1 MAQESTEPGIP
12 EPGPDNFS
20 FEDYLEGQ
28 STFPVFEHTA
38 YLDQKSGAELG
49 VVLDELEALID
60 QQDLVEKQ
68 IRKRTETTTNSF
80 VDSVMDDLLEQR
92 DALDKKIKSLTEQ
105 HDELQTKI
113 IKSGITLV
121 FQVKTPE
128 ELGTVTREATRQ
140 FHKAHPQFKGVSEDD
155 LDYITARSRYT
166 LTAQIAHFCTE
177 VKLPDGRSVPPP
189 TQNGADLLLKKLIS
203 SEMMRLMESVGTG
216 LSASRDWADKL
227 DAGFPGGST
236 DVEEVSVAEAAPEDR
251 QIMGG
256 APSDDGDRGTV
267 GLV

>member
-1 MAQESTEPGIP
+1 MTQDTTVPGIP

-49 VVLDELEALID
+49 VVLDELEAFID
-60 QQDLVEKQ
+60 QHSQVETK

-92 DALDKKIKSLTEQ
+92 DSLDSKIKDLTEQ
-105 HDELQTKI
+105 HDRLQEKI
-113 IKSGITLV
+113 IKSGLTLV

-128 ELGTVTREATRQ
+128 ELGTITREATRR
-140 FHKAHPQFKGVSEDD
+140 FHKDNPGFKGVSEDD
-155 LDYITARSRYT
+155 LDYITARSRFT

-177 VKLPDGRSVPPP
+177 IKLPDGRTVPPP
-189 TQNGADLLLKKLIS
+189 TQNGADLLLRKLIS

-227 DAGFPGGST
+227 DAGFPGRGP
-236 DVEEVSVAEAAPEDR
+236 DVEEVGVAEAAPEDR
-251 QIMGG
+251 QIVGG
-256 APSDDGDRGTV
+256 TPSDDADGRDDK
-267 GLV
+267 LV